1 MKELTKDKLLPRGY
15 TYCRCEEYHLGNNT
29 MWMGSILLLLFI
41 ECVMTGDEG
50 RFYILTP
57 IDIIIAQKTDANDHV
72 DWLIK
77 KKEFKV
83 QNMILYLF

>member
-1 MKELTKDKLLPRGY
+1 MKELTNDKLLPRGY
-15 TYCRCEEYHLGNNT
+15 SYCRCDEYHLGNNT
-29 MWMGSILLLLFI
+29 VWVESILLLLFI
-41 ECVMTGDEG
+41 ECVITGDED

-57 IDIIIAQKTDANDHV
+57 IDIILAQKTDANDHV

-83 QNMILYLF
+83 QI